1 MALFIALYSPR
12 LSGHWSLSR
21 SSLWSPWP
29 LVLGESSRAVVAH
42 GEVVG
47 PVHHVEASERQGED
61 HPEVVIFPVKL
72 CTVIGAVQIHRNF
85 CAH

>member
-21 SSLWSPWP
+21 FSFWP

-72 CTVIGAVQIHRNF
+72 CTVMERLPKPIYE
-85 CAH
+85 